1 MTTNYLKMRIMK
13 LIYAKDIKA
22 ITKMFNLSEDENYMK
37 NSLSNFTTKC
47 LIFKRFFYFR
57 LGVTTHE
64 VEDTEQDM
72 FSGTVYIN
80 RHEFICVE
88 KEKDK
93 YMVYINNPDGHD
105 GEQWVFGYYDDFEL
119 AIQAM
124 DVIIDRGEYP
134 QPLEVW

>member
-1 MTTNYLKMRIMK
+1 
-13 LIYAKDIKA
+13 
-22 ITKMFNLSEDENYMK
+22 MK

-47 LIFKRFFYFR
+47 LIFKRFFYFKM
-57 LGVTTHE
+57 GVTTHE
-64 VEDTEQDM
+64 VEDTEQDL

-80 RHEFICVE
+80 RHELICVE

-105 GEQWVFGYYDDFEL
+105 GEQWVFGYYEDFEL
-119 AIQAM
+119 AIQVM